1 MERLC
6 PKNQKPIC
14 EMKEEQWENEE
25 EVQPTIQIKHLP
37 LLLRPK
43 QTCELFGIDLKAL
56 HKLETSGRVMMKL
69 MFLM

>member
-1 MERLC
+1 MRLATSAAPC
-6 PKNQKPIC
+6 SGVRLR
-14 EMKEEQWENEE
+14 ELL
-25 EVQPTIQIKHLP
+25 PTIQVNHLP

-43 QTCELFGIDLKAL
+43 QTCELFGINSKAL

>member
-1 MERLC
+1 MENLT
-6 PKNQKPIC
+6 
-14 EMKEEQWENEE
+14 WY
-25 EVQPTIQIKHLP
+25 PTAGTAADHSGHNHLL

-56 HKLETSGRVMMKL
+56 HKLKALGRVLMKL

>member
-1 MERLC
+1 ME
-6 PKNQKPIC
+6 I
-14 EMKEEQWENEE
+14 
-25 EVQPTIQIKHLP
+25 QPTIQVKHLP